1 MAARV
6 LGAKLALH
14 DVDDVEGIA
23 GRVLGERL
31 REWRASLPPH
41 LREDALAFLI
51 ATAWELSERYEAERG
66 ISFSAYCYR
75 GLRLRLVDWYRATFG
90 DSRYGQRPETLSLDL
105 ELELEDAFGSNRR
118 GETGAELQ
126 RKLEDPVDVAEAA
139 LRAMGLGIEW
149 GTISLPG
156 LATVREIGIPLST
169 GDSLETIA
177 RRLGE
182 SRRRVETRI
191 AELKDELL
199 EQNAGLPGWFG

>member
-14 DVDDVEGIA
+14 DVEDVEGLA

-31 REWRASLPPH
+31 REWRAPLWPH
-41 LREDALAFLI
+41 HREDALAFLI
-51 ATAWELSERYEAERG
+51 ATAWELSEQYDAERG
-66 ISFSAYCYR
+66 ITFSHFCYQR
-75 GLRLRLVDWYRATFG
+75 LRLRLVDWYRATFG
-90 DSRYGQRPETLSLDL
+90 DSRYGKRPESLSLDR

-126 RKLEDPVDVAEAA
+126 RKLEDPLDVAEAA
-139 LRAMGLGIEW
+139 LRAIGLGIEW

-156 LATVREIGIPLST
+156 LATVREIAIPLSR
-169 GDSLETIA
+169 GESLETIA
-177 RRLGE
+177 RELGE

-199 EQNAGLPGWFG
+199 EQQPGLPGWLV